1 MLDKSATPDE
11 VPVLPATLDTQV
23 ESLLLL
29 RPGNAPNEIF
39 ALRLWPAATQ
49 LQPGDQ
55 PLWLGSAQTLHYQHF
70 HLMGMWRP
78 MRGIDP
84 SLKAVREALEGLPQE
99 VDTHPETGM
108 PVLRVRTY

>member
-1 MLDKSATPDE
+1 
-11 VPVLPATLDTQV
+11 
-23 ESLLLL
+23 
-29 RPGNAPNEIF
+29 
-39 ALRLWPAATQ
+39 
-49 LQPGDQ
+49 
-55 PLWLGSAQTLHYQHF
+55 
-70 HLMGMWRP
+70 